1 MEPGLRRRDRHRHP
15 QGRTPKAEIA
25 RPSKWW
31 CPPARCLK
39 AGRTIVLRS
48 HFEERSRS
56 LNPASNV
63 DRKEEPNVERFV
75 RDPRIV
81 AYDLCWDRC
90 RAAYDGRGV
99 TGPFG
104 NGRRH
109 LDRGGLQ
116 SALQRDS

>member
-1 MEPGLRRRDRHRHP
+1 RRAQSD
-15 QGRTPKAEIA
+15 GARTPATRPTSSPARPNAAVQKAEIA

-75 RDPRIV
+75 RDPRIDACDV
-81 AYDLCWDRC
+81 CRDR
-90 RAAYDGRGV
+90 RRPARDGPGV
-99 TGPFG
+99 PG
-104 NGRRH
+104 
-109 LDRGGLQ
+109 
-116 SALQRDS
+116 